1 MEGSSALHS
10 GQTDGAPATR
20 LRSAMISTCCF
31 SANARSS
38 VYAEC
43 SRSSS
48 AFARLSSPET
58 MRTAFWLSFGTC
70 SVCTAGSFGILLR
83 PRAGGRG
90 PTGEPVSAICC

>member
-58 MRTAFWLSFGTC
+58 MRTAFWLSFGI
-70 SVCTAGSFGILLR
+70 AGIGGSFGILLR

-90 PTGEPVSAICC
+90 PTGEPVSAIAC